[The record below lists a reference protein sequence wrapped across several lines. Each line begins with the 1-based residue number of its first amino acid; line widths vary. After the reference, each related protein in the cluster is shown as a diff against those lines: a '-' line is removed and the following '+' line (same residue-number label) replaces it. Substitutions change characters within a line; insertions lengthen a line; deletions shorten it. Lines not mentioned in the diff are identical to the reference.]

1 MPSPSESASP
11 SNNNPISEIVSS
23 IYFVQFLL
31 KSSKCWLS
39 ENTITVDMLSLWDTH
54 CSQFWQISEKKMKT
68 VLLISHPR
76 KLRRVQTRTE
86 REDKGRKNSAFWRK
100 NIFFIKV
107 TFYFL
112 QLLVSHLKVRKHC
125 PPVHGIQNSRV
136 RVDQLCRL
144 PGHFLAKIR
153 HDMWD
158 NYFRGDSFLDFFT
171 K

>member
-1 MPSPSESASP
+1 MSAKWKYNYSWHAV
-11 SNNNPISEIVSS
+11 IVRHSL
-23 IYFVQFLL
+23 F
-31 KSSKCWLS
+31 
-39 ENTITVDMLSLWDTH
+39 TILTDIW
-54 CSQFWQISEKKMKT
+54 KKMKT

-86 REDKGRKNSAFWRK
+86 REDTGRKNSAFWRK
-100 NIFFIKV
+100 KHFFQKSN
-107 TFYFL
+107 FL
-112 QLLVSHLKVRKHC
+112 FFQLLVSHLKVRKHC